1 MMTQD
6 QARLV
11 FGLARDGLARYVR
24 EVRNGEYAGL
34 RHAEKVAALVALSAT
49 FSAMFPEERAD
60 GSFNIPKSL
69 LTV

>member
-1 MMTQD
+1 MTQE

-11 FGLARDGLARYVR
+11 FSMARDGFARYVR
-24 EVRNGEYAGL
+24 EIRNGEYAGVW
-34 RHAEKVAALVALSAT
+34 HAEKLAALVALSAT
-49 FSAMFPEERAD
+49 FGAMFPEESAD